1 MSNIL
6 PMDQGK
12 RTMKQNHDIRVV
24 LFDLGNVLVDL
35 GDISEMHAMLNT
47 QGEESDV
54 WLKWLRSP
62 TVAAFDSGKITFDQF
77 ADRLLKEVNSNI
89 DREAFKAS
97 FRAWPRGLFAG
108 ALELVESVK
117 PEYHRAILS
126 NTNAAHWPRLM
137 DEMALAGKFHSYY
150 ASHLVGFVKPDDAIY
165 LHVIEHLQVLPEQI
179 LFIDDN
185 QVNIDTANRLGML
198 AYRVKGVDAARD
210 VLHRY
215 GVI

>member
-1 MSNIL
+1 
-6 PMDQGK
+6 
-12 RTMKQNHDIRVV
+12 MKQNHDIRVV

>member
-1 MSNIL
+1 MTQDHN
-6 PMDQGK
+6 
-12 RTMKQNHDIRVV
+12 IRVV

-35 GDISEMHAMLNT
+35 GDISEMHAMLNM
-47 QGEESDV
+47 QGEESEV

-77 ADRLLKEVNSNI
+77 AASLLKEVGSDI
-89 DREAFKAS
+89 DKETFKAS
-97 FRAWPRGLFAG
+97 FKAWPRGLFEG
-108 ALELVESVK
+108 ALELIESVK

-150 ASHLVGFVKPDDAIY
+150 ASHMVGFVKPDEAIY
-165 LHVIEHLQVLPEQI
+165 QYVIRNLQVAPEEI

-185 QVNIDTANRLGML
+185 QVNIDTANALGMK
-198 AYRVKGVDAARD
+198 AFRVKGIEEARA
-210 VLHRY
+210 VLHRQ
-215 GVI
+215 GVLSL

>member
-1 MSNIL
+1 
-6 PMDQGK
+6 MDQGE
-12 RTMKQNHDIRVV
+12 RAMKQNHDIRVV

-97 FRAWPRGLFAG
+97 FKAWPRGLFAG

-165 LHVIEHLQVLPEQI
+165 LHVIEHLQVLPEHI

-215 GVI
+215 GVIY

>member
-1 MSNIL
+1 
-6 PMDQGK
+6 
-12 RTMKQNHDIRVV
+12 MKQDHNIRVV

-47 QGEESDV
+47 HGEESDV

-77 ADRLLKEVNSNI
+77 ASDLLKEVGSNI
-89 DREAFKAS
+89 DKETFKAS
-97 FRAWPRGLFAG
+97 FKAWPRGLFAG

-117 PEYHRAILS
+117 PEYHCAILS

-150 ASHLVGFVKPDDAIY
+150 ASHMVGFVKPDEAIY
-165 LHVIEHLQVLPEQI
+165 QYVIKNLQVAPEQI

-185 QVNIDTANRLGML
+185 QVNIDTANALGMK
-198 AYRVKGVDAARD
+198 AFRVKGIEEARLALHQHG
-210 VLHRY
+210 VLSS
-215 GVI
+215 

>member
-1 MSNIL
+1 
-6 PMDQGK
+6 MDQGK

-62 TVAAFDSGKITFDQF
+62 TVAAFDAGKITFDQF

>member
-1 MSNIL
+1 MMRESHN
-6 PMDQGK
+6 
-12 RTMKQNHDIRVV
+12 IRVV

-47 QGEESDV
+47 QGEESEI

-89 DREAFKAS
+89 DKETFKAS
-97 FRAWPRGLFAG
+97 FKAWPRGLFAG

-165 LHVIEHLQVLPEQI
+165 QHVIEQLQVLPEQI

-185 QVNIDTANRLGML
+185 QVNIDTANRLGMQ
-198 AYRVKGVDAARD
+198 AYRVKGVDEARD
-210 VLHRY
+210 VLYRY

>member
-1 MSNIL
+1 M
-6 PMDQGK
+6 M
-12 RTMKQNHDIRVV
+12 RENHNVRVV

-62 TVAAFDSGKITFDQF
+62 TVVAFDSGKITFDQF

-89 DREAFKAS
+89 DKETFKAS
-97 FRAWPRGLFAG
+97 FKAWPRGLFAG

-165 LHVIEHLQVLPEQI
+165 QHVIEQLQVLPEHI

-185 QVNIDTANRLGML
+185 QVNIDTANRLGMQ
-198 AYRVKGVDAARD
+198 AYRVKGVDEARD
-210 VLHRY
+210 VLYRY
-215 GVI
+215 GVIE

>member
-1 MSNIL
+1 M
-6 PMDQGK
+6 M
-12 RTMKQNHDIRVV
+12 RENHNVRVV

-89 DREAFKAS
+89 DKETFKAS
-97 FRAWPRGLFAG
+97 FKAWPRGLFAG

-165 LHVIEHLQVLPEQI
+165 QHVIEQLQVLPEHI

-185 QVNIDTANRLGML
+185 QVNIDTANRLGMQ
-198 AYRVKGVDAARD
+198 AYRVKGVDEARD
-210 VLHRY
+210 VLYRY
-215 GVI
+215 GVIE

>member
-1 MSNIL
+1 MTQDYN
-6 PMDQGK
+6 
-12 RTMKQNHDIRVV
+12 IRVV

-47 QGEESDV
+47 QGEESEV
-54 WLKWLRSP
+54 WLRWLKSP

-77 ADRLLKEVNSNI
+77 ADSLLKEVGSSI
-89 DREAFKAS
+89 DKETFKTS
-97 FRAWPRGLFAG
+97 FKAWPRGLFAG

-150 ASHLVGFVKPDDAIY
+150 ASHMVGFVKPDEAIY
-165 LHVIEHLQVLPEQI
+165 HHVIRSLQVAPEQI

-185 QVNIDTANRLGML
+185 QINIDTANGLGMK
-198 AYRVKGVDAARD
+198 AFRVKGIEEARF
-210 VLHRY
+210 VLHQH
-215 GVI
+215 GVLFS